1 MKLQDRIK
9 NILEEQPHTRNSDHA
24 LFRAII
30 NETHDIHK
38 KSFSTISILQ
48 EAGQIPSFE
57 SIGRCRRKLQEHN
70 PYLRGDVYENRQELC
85 DIVTPLINTDFNQA
99 TLHF

>member
-1 MKLQDRIK
+1 MKLQDRIT

-38 KSFSTISILQ
+38 KSFATISLLQ
-48 EAGQIPSFE
+48 EGGQIPSFE
-57 SIGRCRRKLQEHN
+57 SIGRARRKIQEHH
-70 PYLRGDVYENRQELC
+70 PRLRGDTYENRQELC
-85 DIVTPLINTDFNQA
+85 DVVGPLINTNFEQA
-99 TLHF
+99 LILL